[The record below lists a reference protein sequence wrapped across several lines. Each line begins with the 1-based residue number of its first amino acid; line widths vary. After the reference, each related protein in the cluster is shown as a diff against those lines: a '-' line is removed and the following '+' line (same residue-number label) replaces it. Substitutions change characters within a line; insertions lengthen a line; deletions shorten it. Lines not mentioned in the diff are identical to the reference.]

1 MKKYL
6 SVLIVGMICFF
17 VIEGITA
24 SGFQNTL
31 CSEKSIYQPE
41 FLLSVKG
48 GIGVSLIL
56 TNTGNETFNGTISG
70 NITVHDCLLVFG
82 KTKTIQPQSYTIGV
96 GESITFK
103 HIPIGLGSAIITS
116 HFDIEHVSIIDSE
129 AFGFLFLF
137 FVHFG

>member
-6 SVLIVGMICFF
+6 SVLIVGMVCFC
-17 VIEGITA
+17 VIAGITA
-24 SGFQNTL
+24 SGAQNTPL
-31 CSEKSIYQPE
+31 LEKSMYHPE

-70 NITVHDCLLVFG
+70 NITVHDCVVVFG
-82 KTKTIQPQSYTIGV
+82 KTKTIPSQSYTIGV
-96 GESITFK
+96 GESITIK
-103 HIPIGLGSAIITS
+103 HFPIGLGSAIITS
-116 HFDIEHVSIIDSE
+116 HFEIENVSVIDSE

-137 FVHFG
+137 FVLFS